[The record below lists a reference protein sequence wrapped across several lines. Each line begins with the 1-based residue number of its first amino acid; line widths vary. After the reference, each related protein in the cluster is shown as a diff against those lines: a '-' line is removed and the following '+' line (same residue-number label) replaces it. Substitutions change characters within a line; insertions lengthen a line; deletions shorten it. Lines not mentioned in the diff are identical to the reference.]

1 MKPTISKKV
10 MKMKK
15 ISDEE
20 LKEFLRVGDPE
31 KKTIITCDGGSLYID
46 YCMVNLE
53 DLPYNKVLC
62 AYVWGLG
69 DIEMYLYEEYVCRD
83 DDCILK
89 DKEVMQRAIDLIEQG
104 FEPEEDN

>member
-15 ISDEE
+15 ISNEE

-89 DKEVMQRAIDLIEQG
+89 DKEVMQRAVDLIEQG

>member
-83 DDCILK
+83 DNCILK
-89 DKEVMQRAIDLIEQG
+89 DKEVMKRAIKLIEEA
-104 FEPEEDN
+104 FDE

>member
-69 DIEMYLYEEYVCRD
+69 DIEMYLYEEYICKD
-83 DDCILK
+83 DDSILE
-89 DKEVMQRAIDLIEQG
+89 DKEVMKRAVQLIEEG
-104 FEPEEDN
+104 FEE